1 MDYTEGSRRTF
12 AKAVADNLEY
22 EVAERASEG
31 PWMLS
36 SAIHDAIQGQPAP
49 DGSERHVCGLIDPND
64 GRAAVAGDPDS
75 LRLLARAMRMAA
87 SDESTPPV
95 VLAPLFELALRY
107 NDSML
112 LKCSGLLRRVAATP
126 PPEAT
131 QDDPGL
137 VQSQVGANAAE
148 DENPWG

>member
-1 MDYTEGSRRTF
+1 MDYTEDSRLIF
-12 AKAVADNLEY
+12 VKAVADNLEY

-49 DGSERHVCGLIDPND
+49 DGTERHVCGLIDPND

-75 LRLLARAMRMAA
+75 LRLLARAMRAA
-87 SDESTPPV
+87 ALDEGTPPT
-95 VLAPLFELALRY
+95 VLSSLFDLALRY

-112 LKCSGLLRRVAATP
+112 LKCAGLLRRVSATP
-126 PPEAT
+126 PHGAT
-131 QDDPGL
+131 AGDRDL
-137 VQSQVGANAAE
+137 VTSQIGGTASP